1 MDYLKK
7 EQQNSIMQDKIIF
20 YFIIYSFLGWCLESI
35 YKTIIFKKPT
45 NSGFLYGPFCPMYG
59 IGAILMIWAGQLSS
73 NPIVIFIMAFLIFSV
88 WEYLVAVIIEKLFKT
103 KYWDYSDLKFNLQG
117 MVCLKNSLYWGILG
131 ILLIYMIQLVIRN
144 LTEMIPDDI
153 LVYVDVILMIAILVD
168 TVITIFRIMFID
180 KKIRQV
186 FEIGETIKEK
196 ILELKNIDLK
206 EKAHIDNLQRL
217 ISDLKEKQDILKIK
231 IYKRIIRLKK
241 SFPEMKS
248 ENLTKFMTQKIS
260 LDSLK
265 NKMKERKNKK
275 VEIVNNKSKKEENEK
290 TQQ

>member
-1 MDYLKK
+1 
-7 EQQNSIMQDKIIF
+7 MQDKIIF

-117 MVCLKNSLYWGILG
+117 RVCLKNSIYWGILG
-131 ILLIYMIQLVIRN
+131 VLLIYVIQPVIRN

-196 ILELKNIDLK
+196 ISELKNIDLK

-241 SFPEMKS
+241 SFPEMRS

>member
-1 MDYLKK
+1 
-7 EQQNSIMQDKIIF
+7 MQDKIIF
-20 YFIIYSFLGWCLESI
+20 YFIIYSFLGWCLESV

-59 IGAILMIWAGQLSS
+59 IGAVLMIWAGQLSS

-103 KYWDYSDLKFNLQG
+103 KYWDYSHLKFNIQG
-117 MVCLKNSLYWGILG
+117 RVCLKNSIYWGILG
-131 ILLIYMIQLVIRN
+131 VLLIYVIQPVIRN
-144 LTEMIPDDI
+144 LTEMIPHDI

-168 TVITIFRIMFID
+168 TVVNIFRIMFID

-196 ILELKNIDLK
+196 ISELKNIDLK

>member
-1 MDYLKK
+1 
-7 EQQNSIMQDKIIF
+7 MQYKIIF

-59 IGAILMIWAGQLSS
+59 IGAILMIWAGQLSN

-103 KYWDYSDLKFNLQG
+103 KYWDYSKLKFNLQG
-117 MVCLKNSLYWGILG
+117 RVCLKNSLYWGILG
-131 ILLIYMIQLVIRN
+131 VLLIYIIQPVIN
-144 LTEMIPDDI
+144 NFTDMIPHDI

-186 FEIGETIKEK
+186 LEIGETIKEK
-196 ILELKNIDLK
+196 IAELKNSEIM
-206 EKAHIDNLQRL
+206 EKAHIDNLQKL
-217 ISDLKEKQDILKIK
+217 ISDLKVKQDILKIK
-231 IYKRIIRLKK
+231 IYKRVIRLKK
-241 SFPEMKS
+241 SFPEMNS

-260 LDSLK
+260 LEGI
-265 NKMKERKNKK
+265 KEKIKK
-275 VEIVNNKSKKEENEK
+275 HKGKKSS
-290 TQQ
+290 

>member
-1 MDYLKK
+1 
-7 EQQNSIMQDKIIF
+7 MQDKIIF

-117 MVCLKNSLYWGILG
+117 RVCLKNSIYWGILG
-131 ILLIYMIQLVIRN
+131 VLLIYVIQPVIRN
-144 LTEMIPDDI
+144 LTEMILHDI
-153 LVYVDVILMIAILVD
+153 LVYVNVILMIAILVD

-196 ILELKNIDLK
+196 ISELKNIDLK

-241 SFPEMKS
+241 SFPEMRS

-260 LDSLK
+260 LDRLK